1 MCVCVCTSV
10 RRRRRR
16 DCTAM
21 YNRRKGHLN
30 PVHFNYRPNVLNITV
45 VMGGGGCGEGRGV
58 VREGVVREGGEGR
71 GGGVRECGD
80 IHITDV
86 AMCVHV
92 YYQTRKMH
100 IYIYK

>member
-1 MCVCVCTSV
+1 MYIYIYPYILIYIYACMCVCVCTSV

-58 VREGVVREGGEGR
+58 VRGLW
-71 GGGVRECGD
+71 
-80 IHITDV
+80 
-86 AMCVHV
+86 
-92 YYQTRKMH
+92 
-100 IYIYK
+100 